1 MDVEGEEE
9 DDDVDV
15 EGDDV
20 EEEDPS
26 QVREAHFV
34 RACAVV
40 MGMDRVQE
48 KFCVEIYR
56 NNAGRQSRA
65 RHFVRACAIE
75 MHMDMSQEP
84 FCRDLQEKG
93 PEPNPAIQVLREL
106 AQSKCTCHTSQFVS
120 KFRRQMP
127 DAPDTTSIEHRASTM
142 TVRTLSVATLFG
154 EKLSLK

>member
-84 FCRDLQEKG
+84 FCVEIYRKKARSLIPRYKFC
-93 PEPNPAIQVLREL
+93 ASLRSRN
-106 AQSKCTCHTSQFVS
+106 AHVT
-120 KFRRQMP
+120 
-127 DAPDTTSIEHRASTM
+127 RASLSRNLEGKC
-142 TVRTLSVATLFG
+142 RTPRIPRRLNTGPQL
-154 EKLSLK
+154 